1 MTVKLPGIET
11 APLESIV
18 RRLTP
23 PVTKDILSAEGLIR
37 PVFGSPLNFKLQLD
51 TGGAGKGGILPH
63 AKPRA
68 FESEVW
74 DTPNYGKDHGVF
86 TERAPTVHQKA
97 RLRHGISEQE
107 S

>member
-37 PVFGSPLNFKLQLD
+37 PVFASPLNL
-51 TGGAGKGGILPH
+51 
-63 AKPRA
+63 RA
-68 FESEVW
+68 
-74 DTPNYGKDHGVF
+74 H
-86 TERAPTVHQKA
+86 
-97 RLRHGISEQE
+97 
-107 S
+107 